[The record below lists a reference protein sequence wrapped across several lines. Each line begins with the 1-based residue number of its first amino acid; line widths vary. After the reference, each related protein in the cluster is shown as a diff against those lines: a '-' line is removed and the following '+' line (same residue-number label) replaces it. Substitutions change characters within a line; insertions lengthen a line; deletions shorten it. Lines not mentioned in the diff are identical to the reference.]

1 MIKYAYEVQIDSETP
16 KFNCENIKSVADYL
30 NKQIGL
36 DIYNHDILTNY
47 FRNRTKKANKLCS
60 SLKTLSRFR
69 VGKNMKPTLTV

>member
-16 KFNCENIKSVADYL
+16 KFNCDNIKSVADYL
-30 NKQIGL
+30 NKKIGL

-60 SLKTLSRFR
+60 SLKTLCRFR
-69 VGKNMKPTLTV
+69 VRKDMKSPITV

>member
-1 MIKYAYEVQIDSETP
+1 MIKYAYEVQIDSEHP

-36 DIYNHDILTNY
+36 EIYNHDILTNF
-47 FRNRTKKANKLCS
+47 FRNRTQKPNKLCS

-69 VGKNMKPTLTV
+69 VGKNMKSALTV